1 MDSKVSSD
9 KVSQEL
15 ARELLIAI
23 SYSVPDTDDHASKN
37 VDSANGVAVAN
48 ADGAEKY
55 RTFCCVILLLMLGYF
70 ACDSLYGSV
79 NKGTYFCTDHVVIKV
94 KDVFSL
100 LDRIYVLFQSL
111 GSFFLLVLCIEQV
124 SIGLARC

>member
-1 MDSKVSSD
+1 
-9 KVSQEL
+9 
-15 ARELLIAI
+15 
-23 SYSVPDTDDHASKN
+23 
-37 VDSANGVAVAN
+37 
-48 ADGAEKY
+48 
-55 RTFCCVILLLMLGYF
+55 MLGYF

-124 SIGLARC
+124 SIGLARCSMFLNLLLELRFYALCFI